1 MSLIGRIPQ
10 TDANYA
16 LYLKTSLQ
24 DLLVFL
30 ENDPAK
36 ALGKGVKDDI
46 APLYNLARQM
56 ASLEEFSTIRDS
68 GVYESPYDPNP
79 FFYRMPVWE
88 VVVSAW
94 DEANQNLPFLP
105 DAKETPEK
113 IKRIGRLIINL
124 ISEFLSAAE
133 FTTALESFLLALKRL
148 DGAISEIRVF
158 DERDCDALVHM
169 GNADTLAERFDFP
182 KVFTKLQKFVTLTSS
197 KLQAL

>member
-10 TDANYA
+10 TDSSYA

-30 ENDPAK
+30 ENDPARV
-36 ALGKGVKDDI
+36 LGKGVKNDI
-46 APLYNLARQM
+46 ASLYNLARQM
-56 ASLEEFSTIRDS
+56 ASLEEFSPIRDS
-68 GVYESPYDPNP
+68 GEYEPPYDPNP

-88 VVVSAW
+88 VVVVAW
-94 DEANQNLPFLP
+94 DEANQNLPFFP
-105 DAKETPEK
+105 EAKETPEK
-113 IKRIGRLIINL
+113 IRRIGRLIINL

-158 DERDCDALVHM
+158 DERDCGALGHM
-169 GNADTLAERFDFP
+169 GNADTLSERFDFP
-182 KVFTKLQKFVTLTSS
+182 KVLTKLQKFVTLTSS